1 MINQPRIV
9 IIDYGVGNLHSLS
22 RAFDYF
28 DIKPVIS
35 EDAKIIE
42 EADGVILPGVGSFQV
57 GMRGLE
63 IRGLTETI
71 KKIARGNKP
80 ILGICLGAQ
89 LLLTK
94 GYEFGVFNGLDIIK
108 GEVVKFS
115 DLDEGEKIPQ
125 IGWNKIYPLDKNK
138 WAGTILN
145 SVKENDQV
153 YFVHSYILK
162 PDLKENI
169 LAAAIYGGRKFCSA
183 VKQGNVYGCQFHPEK
198 SGPVGLK
205 IIENFINIVKY
216 GPRQKLV
223 I

>member
-1 MINQPRIV
+1 MINQPKIV

-22 RAFDYF
+22 RAFNYF
-28 DIKPVIS
+28 NIKPVIS

-42 EADGVILPGVGSFQV
+42 EADGVILPGVGSFQA

-63 IRGLTETI
+63 LRGLTETV

-94 GYEFGVFNGLDIIK
+94 GHEFGVFNGLDIIK

-115 DLDEGEKIPQ
+115 DLEKGEKIPQ

-162 PDLKENI
+162 PDLEENV
-169 LAAAIYGGRKFCSA
+169 LSATIYGGRKFCSS

-216 GPRQKLV
+216 GKN
-223 I
+223 